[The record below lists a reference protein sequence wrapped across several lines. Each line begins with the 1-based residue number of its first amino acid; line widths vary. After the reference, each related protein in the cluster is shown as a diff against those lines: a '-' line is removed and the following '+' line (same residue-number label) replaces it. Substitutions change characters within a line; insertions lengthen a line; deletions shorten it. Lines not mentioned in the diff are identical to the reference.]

1 MSENTQLLEKL
12 RQYLK
17 HKKSKAYYAE
27 QLGITIEEV
36 EGLLK
41 EIRGVSKEMDVEAE
55 TANYIADLEEDIVRL
70 ASERV
75 NEDGSREISYRSSK
89 PLTKE
94 EIEKL
99 YGIDGV
105 STKLSTYWNKELP
118 SGRYLTSALI
128 KCLKEDFSVDKFQ
141 EFLSNYQAPAIIGPI
156 FTYEGIIPKEEVDV
170 ELSIADFHLDKLTVQ
185 PESIEERVAQYKD
198 AVQSLIT
205 KIQASYNINTI
216 AFILSNDF
224 YHTDSYG
231 NTTTKGTPLDVS
243 TTWNVAYETGF
254 DLLVWAISYLSLAAS
269 NVEVILVPGN
279 HDRTKSFYLAHALEV
294 YFKNIENIYFD
305 RKFDIIK
312 YTVLGST
319 FIGYHHGDGK
329 LDELPLIFATN
340 KDSGQEFGSSLYR
353 EVHTGDKH
361 YYMTK
366 EVKGVRIQQLP
377 SLAGTDRW
385 HRDMGYVNN
394 LRAAIALVYHPTK
407 GKCAEFEYRIQ

>member
-1 MSENTQLLEKL
+1 MSENTELLEKL

-36 EGLLK
+36 ESLLK
-41 EIRGVSKEMDVEAE
+41 EIRGVSREMDVEAE

-99 YGIDGV
+99 YGIDGI

-141 EFLSNYQAPAIIGPI
+141 EFLASYQAPTVI
-156 FTYEGIIPKEEVDV
+156 TSYSLTDTLHKEEVDV
-170 ELSIADFHLDKLTVQ
+170 ELSIADFHLDKLTVV
-185 PESIEERVAQYKD
+185 PESIEQRVAQYKE
-198 AVQSLIT
+198 AIESLIT
-205 KIQASYNINTI
+205 KTQAAYNIHTV

-224 YHTDSYG
+224 FHTDSYTG
-231 NTTTKGTPLDVS
+231 TTTKGTPLDIS
-243 TTWNVAYETGF
+243 TTWNEAYETGF
-254 DLLVWAISYLSLAAS
+254 DLLVWAISYLSSVARE
-269 NVEVILVPGN
+269 VEVILVPGN

-294 YFKNIENIYFD
+294 YFKNIDNIWFD
-305 RKFDIIK
+305 RKFDTIK
-312 YTVLGST
+312 YTVLGNT

-329 LDELPLIFATN
+329 IDELPLIFATD

-385 HRDMGYVNN
+385 HKDMGYVNN
-394 LRAAIALVYHPTK
+394 LRAAIALVYHPIK
-407 GKCAEFEYRIQ
+407 GKCAEFEYRIK